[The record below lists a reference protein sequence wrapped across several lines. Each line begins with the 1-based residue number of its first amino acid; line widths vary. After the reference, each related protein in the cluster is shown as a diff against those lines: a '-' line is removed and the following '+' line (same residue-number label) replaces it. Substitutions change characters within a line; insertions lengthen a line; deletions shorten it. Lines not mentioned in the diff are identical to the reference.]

1 MKKLDDKNK
10 GFTLI
15 ELLAVII
22 IISVIAVVAVPK
34 VLDVIENSK
43 RQTSIESGQLYTRAV
58 NQNMTFSDLDSSKY
72 KSFFKSGKSVY
83 SVKELS
89 SVTVKNKPK
98 SGSVT
103 INDKRVVG
111 ADLCINEYNV
121 IYNDGKWSAKKSD
134 KCGTTSTID
143 PSKLPKYEEN
153 EVVYFDPINYKLCDN
168 ETDTCYAWLVLHGNT
183 DEGKYELVY
192 KNTGVYDYGK
202 ALENN
207 NGSADGA
214 LVNYINTIT
223 ETWSDK
229 IPKPEAKYNI
239 NSTFDFTGLKARIM
253 NTVELSENN
262 NALLNGLNICPSST
276 YMPCLIMG
284 ENTFYYLMQ
293 NSMQSTFGF
302 SESGTPFYITPV
314 IRVDLTTVENIKDYI
329 DDGTIKYVCN
339 EHIYDYGTISEEEYN
354 KICKDYIDESLY
366 STTENSDGTVNIS
379 GFKST
384 APSSYKDNVWALP
397 TKIDGKTVTGISTAG
412 FAQKSI
418 SSKLIISPTI
428 KTLGDNSFVSNSIL
442 ALALPD
448 SVTSIGS
455 TSFAGNSIS
464 ALNVPGSVETIGENA
479 FIANNISKLTLNE
492 GIKTLNNYCFGNN
505 AFKSVNLPDSLTT
518 VGNVFSGTPVATLN
532 TGGGFKITSST
543 FSGIKSTL
551 KDLTIGSDT
560 LQTEQVI
567 DQASF
572 SGFTSLEKVVIKN
585 NVYSIPYSGFSNDSS
600 ITSVT
605 LPEKLTSINGY
616 AFESDTSLTDIKLPN
631 SLTLIDED
639 AFANSGL
646 LSIDIPGSV
655 TEIGSKA
662 FTGVPLKGINLNEG
676 LQKISNM
683 AFYLNSEAKNTINE
697 ITIPDSVTTIGN
709 SILGNR
715 VVNTL
720 NIGDGVASMDSTMF
734 NKLIVSNLNIGKN
747 SSKSQ
752 EILEDGFKGL
762 DATKEKTI
770 NIYGSVK
777 KIGRNSFGSLNIQN
791 LTLNEGIT
799 QISMNAFQ
807 SNNIKSV
814 TIPSTVT
821 SVDDYLFY
829 NNTNLTVANDNSGLL
844 TCKMVSTN
852 TTINNKKTNTS
863 LTCTTE

>member
-43 RQTSIESGQLYTRAV
+43 RQTSIESGQLYARAV

-72 KSFFKSGKSVY
+72 KSFFKSGQSVY
-83 SVKELS
+83 SVNELS
-89 SVTVKNKPK
+89 SVTVKNKPQ

-111 ADLCINEYNV
+111 ANLCINEYNV
-121 IYNDGKWSAKKSD
+121 IYNDGKWSAEKSD
-134 KCGTTSTID
+134 KCGTTSTIN

-168 ETDTCYAWLVLHGNT
+168 ESDTCYAWLVLHGNT

-354 KICKDYIDESLY
+354 KI
-366 STTENSDGTVNIS
+366 
-379 GFKST
+379 
-384 APSSYKDNVWALP
+384 PP
-397 TKIDGKTVTGISTAG
+397 
-412 FAQKSI
+412 
-418 SSKLIISPTI
+418 
-428 KTLGDNSFVSNSIL
+428 
-442 ALALPD
+442 
-448 SVTSIGS
+448 
-455 TSFAGNSIS
+455 
-464 ALNVPGSVETIGENA
+464 
-479 FIANNISKLTLNE
+479 
-492 GIKTLNNYCFGNN
+492 
-505 AFKSVNLPDSLTT
+505 
-518 VGNVFSGTPVATLN
+518 
-532 TGGGFKITSST
+532 
-543 FSGIKSTL
+543 
-551 KDLTIGSDT
+551 
-560 LQTEQVI
+560 QVI
-567 DQASF
+567 
-572 SGFTSLEKVVIKN
+572 
-585 NVYSIPYSGFSNDSS
+585 
-600 ITSVT
+600 
-605 LPEKLTSINGY
+605 
-616 AFESDTSLTDIKLPN
+616 
-631 SLTLIDED
+631 
-639 AFANSGL
+639 
-646 LSIDIPGSV
+646 
-655 TEIGSKA
+655 KA
-662 FTGVPLKGINLNEG
+662 IEE
-676 LQKISNM
+676 NM
-683 AFYLNSEAKNTINE
+683 
-697 ITIPDSVTTIGN
+697 
-709 SILGNR
+709 
-715 VVNTL
+715 
-720 NIGDGVASMDSTMF
+720 
-734 NKLIVSNLNIGKN
+734 
-747 SSKSQ
+747 
-752 EILEDGFKGL
+752 
-762 DATKEKTI
+762 
-770 NIYGSVK
+770 
-777 KIGRNSFGSLNIQN
+777 
-791 LTLNEGIT
+791 
-799 QISMNAFQ
+799 
-807 SNNIKSV
+807 
-814 TIPSTVT
+814 
-821 SVDDYLFY
+821 
-829 NNTNLTVANDNSGLL
+829 
-844 TCKMVSTN
+844 
-852 TTINNKKTNTS
+852 
-863 LTCTTE
+863 